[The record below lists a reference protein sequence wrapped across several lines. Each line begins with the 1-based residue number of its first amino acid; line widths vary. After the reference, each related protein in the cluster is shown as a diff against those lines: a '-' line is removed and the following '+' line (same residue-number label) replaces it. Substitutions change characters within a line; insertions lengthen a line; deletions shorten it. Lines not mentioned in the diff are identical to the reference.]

1 MRKLIYCIVSV
12 LILGVISR
20 CSDEKKEEEKP
31 DRNMFGHNIPRGLT
45 KTTEGLSPGY
55 ALFSVPNSGAT
66 YLINRKG
73 EVVHQWKGTYPSF
86 NPYLMEDGS
95 IMVGQ
100 NDPDYPVFGFGGPY
114 GRIQK
119 ISWEGKILWDFE
131 LADTLQILHHDF
143 AVKPNGNILVIAYE
157 VTSYEDA
164 LAMGRA
170 PYLIPHSGPWL
181 EKIIE
186 INPQGVRGMKKVWEW
201 HVKDHLIQDL
211 DENKPNY
218 GAPGQHPELISFNL
232 GDSIPPP
239 ISQDSL
245 DALKALGQ
253 GDRNLTRFNPRSDI
267 FHFNAIN
274 YNPGL
279 EQIAISSPELS
290 EIFILDQSTTSQEA
304 ASHEG
309 GKSGK
314 GGDLLYRWG
323 NPENYH
329 HGDSTDRRLYYQHD
343 VRWIEEGKP
352 GAGNLTLYNNAIP
365 NGPDSLSYSSVF
377 ELKTPITSDGNYA
390 LMADGRYGPEAL
402 VWNYVAKDTV
412 SFFGSFISGAHRM
425 DNGNT
430 FINEGP
436 KARFF
441 EVTPENDIVW
451 EYLNPYRGEARK
463 PNGDPN
469 EHMPMTF
476 STFRASFIPADHPA
490 FKDKEL
496 KPIAPQPEEFKM
508 PPMPKKEEE

>member
-1 MRKLIYCIVSV
+1 
-12 LILGVISR
+12 
-20 CSDEKKEEEKP
+20 
-31 DRNMFGHNIPRGLT
+31 
-45 KTTEGLSPGY
+45 
-55 ALFSVPNSGAT
+55 
-66 YLINRKG
+66 
-73 EVVHQWKGTYPSF
+73 
-86 NPYLMEDGS
+86 
-95 IMVGQ
+95 
-100 NDPDYPVFGFGGPY
+100 
-114 GRIQK
+114 
-119 ISWEGKILWDFE
+119 
-131 LADTLQILHHDF
+131 
-143 AVKPNGNILVIAYE
+143 
-157 VTSYEDA
+157 
-164 LAMGRA
+164 
-170 PYLIPHSGPWL
+170 
-181 EKIIE
+181 
-186 INPQGVRGMKKVWEW
+186 
-201 HVKDHLIQDL
+201 
-211 DENKPNY
+211 
-218 GAPGQHPELISFNL
+218 
-232 GDSIPPP
+232 
-239 ISQDSL
+239 
-245 DALKALGQ
+245 LGQ

-365 NGPDSLSYSSVF
+365 NGPDSLNYSSVF

-463 PNGDPN
+463 PNGDPI